1 MWYFVPFTWNDT
13 TFKFCFVPWMERNE
27 GNRRANNKSYQKYSE
42 SLLMEVPA
50 VSNHV
55 FLLFIRYLDVGITK
69 KAVLCLML
77 FKQHLW
83 YMSFDITKAKENP
96 RFYSFFRWIFLHYVK
111 KSQSQL
117 RVTVFFC
124 LICLSL
130 EARRARN
137 SMEWFQPS
145 FFLYRS
151 VGHCW
156 DEKFSQRSKSIIH
169 STGLQIAKINQ
180 KQGIKYPVI

>member
-55 FLLFIRYLDVGITK
+55 FSLFIRYLDVGITK

-83 YMSFDITKAKENP
+83 YMSFDITKAKEKP

-145 FFLYRS
+145 FSFI
-151 VGHCW
+151 GQW
-156 DEKFSQRSKSIIH
+156 DIVEMKSLVRGPRALF
-169 STGLQIAKINQ
+169 TP
-180 KQGIKYPVI
+180 PVCR